1 MVRGVHCAAR
11 LLLVDDLGAERC
23 RALAVASEGE
33 LEALLDLLRLLMIAR
48 HEVLDELQLLLIS
61 LQPLG
66 LADGG
71 RGGVPAKGSVRVG
84 GGG

>member
-1 MVRGVHCAAR
+1 VHCAAR
-11 LLLVDDLGAERC
+11 LLRVDDLGAERR

-33 LEALLDLLRLLMIAR
+33 LEALLYLLRLLVIAR
-48 HEVLDELQLLLIS
+48 HEVLDELQLLLVC

-71 RGGVPAKGSVRVG
+71 RGRIPAKEGVRVREG
-84 GGG
+84 G